1 MIIAVNARTLRA
13 VPRDG
18 IGWFTLEVVSG
29 MVRNH
34 PEHRFVL
41 IGDRRYGKLTAEGN
55 LQDEQTPAEGN
66 RQHEHAPAADV
77 RASGILPVEGRNVE
91 YMIIP
96 AFNRKNSGCPDI
108 CSRNSS
114 G

>member
-41 IGDRRYGKLTAEGN
+41 IGDRRYGRLPLKATGRRSRQRLKATGRLGRRRLKATGSMSRRRLKATGRMSRRR
-55 LQDEQTPAEGN
+55 LQMPGHPEFFRLKAGMLN
-66 RQHEHAPAADV
+66 
-77 RASGILPVEGRNVE
+77 
-91 YMIIP
+91 M
-96 AFNRKNSGCPDI
+96 
-108 CSRNSS
+108 
-114 G
+114 

>member
-41 IGDRRYGKLTAEGN
+41 IGDRRYGRL
-55 LQDEQTPAEGN
+55 PAEGN
-66 RQHEHAPAADV
+66 RQDEQAPAADA
-77 RASGILPVEGRNVE
+77 RASGILPVEGR
-91 YMIIP
+91 
-96 AFNRKNSGCPDI
+96 
-108 CSRNSS
+108 
-114 G
+114 

>member
-41 IGDRRYGKLTAEGN
+41 IGDRRYGRL
-55 LQDEQTPAEGN
+55 PAEGN
-66 RQHEHAPAADV
+66 RQDEQGPAGAGC
-77 RASGILPVEGRNVE
+77 RCQGI
-91 YMIIP
+91 
-96 AFNRKNSGCPDI
+96 
-108 CSRNSS
+108 RNSS